1 MNLADTNDLIRVV
14 TSSTADVHVSAEWA
28 DWPTAGGFT
37 PGHTTTLI
45 TTATTTTVVA
55 APAASTVRQVRQLVL
70 ANRHA
75 STANTVSVEHFDNTN
90 AARVFSA
97 SLAAGESVSYD
108 GTKWVRY
115 NANGYVALEDSL
127 IYTDALAYY
136 ANNGGGG
143 VGYVPVRSYIRAGTD
158 QTLTSTTS
166 AQNIFDSPAGGA
178 LTIGLGTYFL
188 EYFIIVTGM
197 SATSGN
203 AAMSMAGT
211 AVLAD
216 IMAFYSG
223 IDNTTPGTILDD
235 DVVALQTFTTA
246 ASVVTAGTGTALRL
260 WCKASFE
267 CSTAGTIIP
276 SIALVTAA
284 AATVEAG
291 SWCFVERIGAAAT
304 NSVGSW
310 A

>member
-14 TSSTADVHVSAEWA
+14 TSSTADIHVAAEWA
-28 DWPTAGGFT
+28 DWPAAGGFT
-37 PGHTTTLI
+37 PGHTTTVI

-55 APAASTVRQVRQLVL
+55 SPGASTVRQVRQIII

-90 AARVFSA
+90 AARVWSA
-97 SLAAGESVSYD
+97 SLAAGESVQYD

-143 VGYVPVRSYIRAGTD
+143 VGVVPVYAYIRAGTD

-178 LTIGLGTYFL
+178 LTIGVGTYL
-188 EYFIIVTGM
+188 LRYNILVTGM

-203 AAMSMAGT
+203 AQMSMAGT
-211 AVLAD
+211 ATLAD
-216 IMAFYSG
+216 ILCTYSG
-223 IDNTTPGTILDD
+223 IDNSAAGTILDD
-235 DVVALQTFTTA
+235 DVVCLQTFTSA

-260 WCKASFE
+260 WCEASFE
-267 CSTAGTIIP
+267 CSVAGTIIP
-276 SIALVTAA
+276 SIGLVTAA

-291 SWCFVERIGAAAT
+291 SWLWLTRIGAAAT